1 MGLFDFWNKKD
12 EANAGNIRKARE
24 IMRKVVNVQLTRFGQ
39 EINDWKNGLDSWE
52 DVDNPQTVELV
63 RVYNDLVLD
72 PHLTAAMEA
81 RKARTLS
88 KDFKI
93 CNEDGEEIPEE
104 SDIFNS
110 LWFRDYIKYALD
122 SRFYGYTVIQFGD
135 RVGKSFDYIK
145 IVPREYVYPQK
156 MAVRQSPYSNTPIVP
171 IKTGKYAAWTQYIG
185 KRGDDLGLLSKAA
198 PMMIY
203 KKTTQGAWAEFC
215 ELFGAPFRLGKTDIR
230 NDDLR
235 ENMYFMLE
243 NMGRNAYGVFSHDD
257 ELEFIGDKKT
267 DAYEVYDKLIERA
280 NSEISKLILGSTMV
294 MDEGSSRSQAEVHE
308 RTLGAIDKDDSLF
321 IQEIVNNDLIPWLNQ
336 YHGFNI
342 TGYWKW
348 DDAEK
353 ISKAEQFERD
363 IKLIQTG
370 KYNVPADYITET
382 YGVPLEEVEDQE
394 AEAEPENLTNSL
406 EVKKKALS
414 LEDEYFCNVCGVS
427 HDLDNLGDEDVPP
440 INWDEVTI
448 NDVINGVYSG
458 KYTAE
463 SLPESVYFRIAK
475 ELTKGMDKGLSA
487 VGKAADTYDKNFIRS
502 LKHNAH
508 VFSGAKTFQQ
518 VREMSDFI
526 ADNQGRRVPF
536 KEYEAKAKELF
547 NTYNQTWLKTE
558 IFQAEN
564 SATMASKW
572 QDIEEDK
579 DILPMLKYQTV
590 GDERVREDH
599 RPLDGVTRPVDDPF
613 WDTYYPPN
621 GWRCRCEVLQEDEDE
636 EATKLG
642 GVKLPDVPPS
652 MQINVGKKK
661 VLFGPQHPYFI
672 VEDQFKELKDNNFGL
687 PIPKE
692 AQIVEPKKIVKS
704 KSVFKELKGF
714 NGKWAHGTLKG
725 DALETQG
732 RVERTVNFE
741 VPDKLFKSV
750 ELLNVLPGA
759 QSGAHYNHYRKRVYF
774 GHDQKRSLKDS
785 NIYKYKVVSHEMGHA
800 LHYALEEITDY
811 KTSKKFE
818 ALFNV
823 MSEELKDIG
832 AKQLGRRV
840 KGSGLSYLDKELND
854 IRNNLWIKKNQIID
868 DVKKLKS
875 ITDDQ
880 ETLGALADTIQGYS
894 KGRYG
899 WGHKKSYQKEANNG
913 KMEIF
918 AHLSENYFNGNKYF
932 KKYLPKTY
940 EAGIKYFDDI
950 LK

>member
-1 MGLFDFWNKKD
+1 MGLFDFLSKK
-12 EANAGNIRKARE
+12 EKTNAVDMRKARD
-24 IMRKVVNVQLTRFGQ
+24 IMSKVVKTQLSRFGQ
-39 EINDWKNGLDSWE
+39 EISDWKNGLDSWE
-52 DVDNPQTVELV
+52 DTNNPQTAGLIT
-63 RVYNDLVLD
+63 VYNDLVLD
-72 PHLTAAMEA
+72 PHLTAAMET
-81 RKARTLS
+81 RKSRTLS

-93 CNEDGEEIPEE
+93 CNEEGENIPEE

-110 LWFRDYIKYALD
+110 LWFRDYIKYSLD
-122 SRFYGYTVIQFGD
+122 SRFFGYSVIQFGD
-135 RVGKSFDYIK
+135 RVGKGFDYIK
-145 IVPREYVYPQK
+145 LVPREYVYPQK

-171 IKTGKYAAWTQYIG
+171 IKTGKYAAWTQFVG
-185 KRGDDLGLLSKAA
+185 KRGDDLGLLAKAA

-280 NSEISKLILGSTMV
+280 NSEVSKLILGSTMV
-294 MDEGSSRSQAEVHE
+294 MDAGSSRSQAEVHE

-321 IQEIVNNDLIPWLNQ
+321 IQEIVNNDLIPWLNK

-394 AEAEPENLTNSL
+394 AEPENLSNSL

-414 LEDEYFCNVCGVS
+414 ILDNEPFCGVCGGVS

-448 NDVINGVYSG
+448 KDMINGVYSG

-463 SLPESVYFRIAK
+463 NLPESVYFRIAK
-475 ELTKGMDKGLSA
+475 ELTKGMDKGLRA
-487 VGKAADTYDKNFIRS
+487 VGKDADTYDKDFLRS

-508 VFSGAKTFQQ
+508 VFSGAKTFQE

-536 KEYEAKAKELF
+536 KEYEAKAREIFADF
-547 NTYNQTWLKTE
+547 NETYLKTE

-579 DILPMLKYQTV
+579 DILPMLRYQTV
-590 GDERVREDH
+590 GDERVRQDH

-661 VLFGPQHPYFI
+661 VLFGPEHPYFI

-692 AQIVEPKKIVKS
+692 AQIVTPAED
-704 KSVFKELKGF
+704 VFKELKGYR
-714 NGKWAHGTLKG
+714 GKWKHGTLTGEALEQQKTFEYFTGQKIPDILFKNFNNKVTIDKTIGSGQYRPFEKKIRLGRGTRRWSKG
-725 DALETQG
+725 D
-732 RVERTVNFE
+732 
-741 VPDKLFKSV
+741 
-750 ELLNVLPGA
+750 
-759 QSGAHYNHYRKRVYF
+759 Y
-774 GHDQKRSLKDS
+774 
-785 NIYKYKVVSHEMGHA
+785 YKTKIIAHEMGHGIHFNKNIVSYGNLMSDEFRELYNFA
-800 LHYALEEITDY
+800 
-811 KTSKKFE
+811 KKEF
-818 ALFNV
+818 
-823 MSEELKDIG
+823 
-832 AKQLGRRV
+832 
-840 KGSGLSYLDKELND
+840 
-854 IRNNLWIKKNQIID
+854 
-868 DVKKLKS
+868 KS
-875 ITDDQ
+875 ISGKKPGEYLYKIENDYIINRNKTNSDDA
-880 ETLGALADTIQGYS
+880 EKWGAFVDTLGDLT

-899 WGHKKSYQKEANNG
+899 EGHTKKYYKQ
-913 KMEIF
+913 MEGMELF
-918 AHLSENYFNGNKYF
+918 AHLSENYFVGNKYF
-932 KKYLPKTY
+932 KKYLPETY
-940 EAGIKYFDDI
+940 KKGIQFFDKI